1 MISADVNAKKN
12 IKKSKIQWLYLTN
25 FYKKYLQNLK
35 YNVKRL
41 CILHLI
47 LVVILYCPLRTG
59 GRGGI
64 VCLSMIK
71 VICWQS
77 LKLQH
82 GLNTYS
88 YTTYYSHNFTYSL
101 STSYPTYLSACNK
114 GDKLKDHQQSTFEF
128 FNRICVLISPLSLF
142 PPSFKR
148 QRFQNFVK
156 FFDHIKCKNTK
167 HVFAISNSSP
177 FNFTP

>member
-1 MISADVNAKKN
+1 MYSSFDFGWYSILSV
-12 IKKSKIQWLYLTN
+12 KS
-25 FYKKYLQNLK
+25 
-35 YNVKRL
+35 
-41 CILHLI
+41 
-47 LVVILYCPLRTG
+47 
-59 GRGGI
+59 RGGEF
-64 VCLSMIK
+64 CLSMTK
-71 VICWQS
+71 VICQQS

-114 GDKLKDHQQSTFEF
+114 GDKLKDHQQLTFEF
-128 FNRICVLISPLSLF
+128 FSRICVLIPPP
-142 PPSFKR
+142 PPSFFLKR

-167 HVFAISNSSP
+167 SFFAISNSYQ
-177 FNFTP
+177 FNFTR